1 MRPMGSKPGGERM
14 RPKPKTPTF
23 LLELPLV
30 VDAGQAA
37 RLRAHLE
44 AGRQFYNALLSEGNK
59 RLRQMRADPSWQ
71 AARALP
77 RAQKQERAAAF
88 GRLREQYG
96 FSEYGLHEAAKVL
109 RVSWIADHLDAVLAQ
124 MLASRAYHALNRVCL
139 GEARRV
145 RFKSRGRGLS
155 SLENKRND
163 TGLRFVLQKP
173 EEGNRGF
180 LIWKDDQLEA
190 VIDWEDEVVAH
201 GLRQRIKYARLV
213 QHRASSEC
221 AAGADARGFR
231 YVVQL
236 VLEGVPHRKK
246 KHAVGNDIIGAD
258 LGPSTIALVPRAG
271 EASLSV
277 FCEELAPNA
286 QAIRRLQRRMDRQR
300 RAANPEHYDERGRIK
315 KQGKKRLRWKTS
327 KSYQRTRRRKATRE
341 RKLAAHR
348 KSLHGQQVH
357 EIVAVGN
364 TVIVEKISY
373 KAWQKRYGKSVGLRA
388 PGMFVEMLRRTVA
401 RTGGTLIEVPTRTA
415 KLSQFCHGCGCVV
428 KKPLSQ
434 RWHHCPCGVGPV
446 QRDLYAA
453 FLASTLS
460 VDQLIPSCAQSVILW
475 ESAEARLQA
484 AHERVLQRANEGQFL
499 PRSMGVPRAGARRP
513 QSLGEPTPEPA
524 FLLTQGRLEAWKDRS
539 EPPVL

>member
-1 MRPMGSKPGGERM
+1 MGTKQ
-14 RPKPKTPTF
+14 PKEHKQRSQKTPTF

-30 VDAGQAA
+30 MNAGQAK
-37 RLRAHLE
+37 RIRGHLE
-44 AGRQFYNALLSEGNK
+44 AGRQFYNAVLSEGQR
-59 RLRQMRADPSWQ
+59 RLRRMQADPAWQ
-71 AARALP
+71 EARTIP
-77 RAQKQERAAAF
+77 RTHTQERRAAF
-88 GRLREQYG
+88 SALRERHG
-96 FSEYGLHEAAKVL
+96 FSEYAFHELAREL
-109 RVSWIADHLDAVLAQ
+109 RVSWLADHLEAVLAQ
-124 MLASRAYHALNRVCL
+124 TLATRAYQALNRVCV

-145 RFKSRGRGLS
+145 RFRSRGRGLS
-155 SLENKRND
+155 SIENKRND

-180 LIWKDDQLEA
+180 LIWKEDQVEA
-190 VIDWEDEVVAH
+190 VIDWDDEVVAH

-213 QHRASSEC
+213 QRRVSSER

-236 VLEGVPHRKK
+236 ALEGVPQRKQ

-258 LGPSTIALVPRAG
+258 LGPATIALVPRAG
-271 EASLSV
+271 EASLAV
-277 FCEELAPNA
+277 FCEELAPDE

-300 RAANPEHYDERGRIK
+300 RAANPGNYDEQGRIK
-315 KQGKKRLRWKTS
+315 KQGKNRLRWKTS
-327 KSYQRTRRRKATRE
+327 KSYERTRRRKATRE

-348 KSLHGQQVH
+348 KSLHGHHVH

-364 TVIVEKISY
+364 TVILEKISY
-373 KAWQKRYGKSVGLRA
+373 KAWQKQYGKSVGLRA

-401 RTGGTLIEVPTRTA
+401 STGGTLIEVPTRTA
-415 KLSQFCHGCGCVV
+415 RLSQFCHGCGGVV

-434 RWHHCPCGVGPV
+434 RWHRCPCGVGPV

-453 FLASTLS
+453 FLACTLS
-460 VDQLIPSCAQSVILW
+460 VDHLIPSYAQSVILW

-484 AHERVLQRANEGQFL
+484 AHERVLQRANEGQSV

-513 QSLGEPTPEPA
+513 QSLGEPTSEPA

-539 EPPVL
+539 ELPVL